1 MIRAGVATVDITP
14 PAGLPLS
21 GFAARTL
28 PATGAHDP
36 LTVRALVVNDTAMV
50 VVDVIGLH
58 GEMSARIRRRC
69 ALPEANVI
77 LSALHNHGGPVSM
90 AGRLTVETDEAY
102 LQRLEDACVEAIDQ
116 AVAARRPATLSVGLG
131 SDPDIARN
139 RRHPDGPVDRA
150 LPLLRVRDGNGNM
163 IALMTGYACHPVVL
177 GADNR
182 LWTADYPHYVRRAL
196 EAACPGATALFVTG
210 CVGDA
215 NTGHSAHASI
225 SLATNPDRS
234 FAAAERIGE
243 AIANAAL
250 EAPEQPLGGDVTA
263 LEAQVDL
270 PFERRETETPA
281 ELATRW
287 RDERKGADAA
297 QVALLD
303 AWIHWAETV
312 ALQPTEP
319 LPARVS
325 LLDWGG
331 MPVIGLPGEIFA
343 ETALGLR
350 AACGDRVA
358 FIAGFAEDNPGY
370 IPPSGEYAF
379 GGYEVDEAHRYY
391 GQPASFA
398 PGCAEAL
405 ASACAGLLNNMQSD
419 KGGQRSR
426 QEP

>member
-36 LTVRALVVNDTAMV
+36 LTVRALAVNDTAMV
-50 VVDVIGLH
+50 VADVIGLH
-58 GEMSARIRRRC
+58 GDMSARIRRRC
-69 ALPEANVI
+69 ALPDANVI
-77 LSALHNHGGPVSM
+77 ISALHNHGGPVSM
-90 AGRLTVETDEAY
+90 AGRLTIETDEAY

-116 AVAARRPATLSVGLG
+116 AVAAQRPATLSVGLG

-150 LPLLRVRDGNGNM
+150 LPLLRARDENGGM

-196 EAACPGATALFVTG
+196 ETAHPGATALFVTG

-225 SLATNPDRS
+225 SLAANPDRS

-243 AIANAAL
+243 AIAKAAL
-250 EAPEQPLGGDVTA
+250 EAPELALGGDVMA
-263 LEAQVDL
+263 LEAQVSL

-281 ELATRW
+281 ELAARW
-287 RDERKGADAA
+287 RAERAGAEPAHA
-297 QVALLD
+297 ALLD
-303 AWIHWAETV
+303 AWTHWRSP
-312 ALQPTEP
+312 LRLSQPTP
-319 LPARVS
+319 CR
-325 LLDWGG
+325 
-331 MPVIGLPGEIFA
+331 
-343 ETALGLR
+343 
-350 AACGDRVA
+350 
-358 FIAGFAEDNPGY
+358 AGFPCSTGVVC
-370 IPPSGEYAF
+370 P
-379 GGYEVDEAHRYY
+379 
-391 GQPASFA
+391 
-398 PGCAEAL
+398 
-405 ASACAGLLNNMQSD
+405 
-419 KGGQRSR
+419 
-426 QEP
+426 

>member
-36 LTVRALVVNDTAMV
+36 LTVRALAINDTAMV
-50 VVDVIGLH
+50 VADVIGLH
-58 GEMSARIRRRC
+58 GAMSARIRRRC
-69 ALPEANVI
+69 TLPDTNVI
-77 LSALHNHGGPVSM
+77 ISALHNHGGPVSM
-90 AGRLTVETDEAY
+90 AGRLTIETDEAY

-116 AVAARRPATLSVGLG
+116 AVAAQRPAMLSVGLG

-150 LPLLRVRDGNGNM
+150 LPLLRVRGENGDM

-182 LWTADYPHYVRRAL
+182 LWTADYPHFVRRAL
-196 EAACPGATALFVTG
+196 ETAYPGATALFVTG

-234 FAAAERIGE
+234 FAAAERIGA
-243 AIANAAL
+243 AIAKAAL
-250 EAPEQPLGGDVTA
+250 EAPEQALGGDVTA
-263 LEAQVDL
+263 LEAQIVL

-287 RDERKGADAA
+287 RTERASAEPA
-297 QVALLD
+297 QAALLE
-303 AWIHWAETV
+303 AWTHWAETI
-312 ALQPTEP
+312 ALV
-319 LPARVS
+319 PADALSGRVS

-331 MPVIGLPGEIFA
+331 LPVIGLPGEIFA
-343 ETALGLR
+343 ATALSLR
-350 AACGDRVA
+350 AACGERPA

-370 IPPSGEYAF
+370 IPPREEFSS

-405 ASACAGLLNNMQSD
+405 AGAAVELL
-419 KGGQRSR
+419 KKSR
-426 QEP
+426 PGRD

>member
-36 LTVRALVVNDTAMV
+36 LTVRALAANDTAMV
-50 VVDVIGLH
+50 VADVIGLH
-58 GEMSARIRRRC
+58 GDMSARIRRCC
-69 ALPEANVI
+69 ALPETNVI
-77 LSALHNHGGPVSM
+77 ISALHNHGGPVSM
-90 AGRLTVETDEAY
+90 AGRLTIETDEAY

-116 AVAARRPATLSVGLG
+116 AVAAQRPATLSVGLG

-139 RRHPDGPVDRA
+139 RRHPGGPVDRA
-150 LPLLRVRDGNGNM
+150 LPLLRVRDENGGM

-196 EAACPGATALFVTG
+196 ETAHPGATALFVTG

-225 SLATNPDRS
+225 SLAANPDRS

-243 AIANAAL
+243 AIAKAAL
-250 EAPEQPLGGDVTA
+250 EAPELALGGDVTA
-263 LEAQVDL
+263 LEAEVAL

-281 ELATRW
+281 ELAARW
-287 RDERKGADAA
+287 RAERAVAEPA
-297 QVALLD
+297 QAALLD
-303 AWIHWAETV
+303 AWIHWAETI
-312 ALQPTEP
+312 ALEPTDA
-319 LPARVS
+319 LSGRVS

-331 MPVIGLPGEIFA
+331 LPIFGLPGEIFA
-343 ETALGLR
+343 ATALGLR
-350 AACGDRVA
+350 AACGERPA

-370 IPPSGEYAF
+370 IPPSEEFAF
-379 GGYEVDEAHRYY
+379 GGYEADEAHRYY

-405 ASACAGLLNNMQSD
+405 AAAGVALLEKTKSGRN
-419 KGGQRSR
+419 
-426 QEP
+426 

>member
-36 LTVRALVVNDTAMV
+36 LTVRALAVNDTAMV
-50 VVDVIGLH
+50 VADVIGLH
-58 GEMSARIRRRC
+58 GDMSARIRRRC
-69 ALPEANVI
+69 TLPDANVI
-77 LSALHNHGGPVSM
+77 ISALHNHGGPVSM
-90 AGRLTVETDEAY
+90 AGRLTIETDEAY

-116 AVAARRPATLSVGLG
+116 AVAAQRPATLSVGLG

-139 RRHPDGPVDRA
+139 RRHPGGPVDRA
-150 LPLLRVRDGNGNM
+150 LPLLRVRDESGDM

-196 EAACPGATALFVTG
+196 ETAHPGATALFVTG

-225 SLATNPDRS
+225 SLAANPDRS

-243 AIANAAL
+243 AIAKAAMD
-250 EAPEQPLGGDVTA
+250 APELPLGGDVA
-263 LEAQVDL
+263 AMEAQVSL
-270 PFERRETETPA
+270 PFKRRETETPA
-281 ELATRW
+281 ELAARW
-287 RDERKGADAA
+287 RAERARAEPA
-297 QVALLD
+297 QAALLD
-303 AWIHWAETV
+303 AWIHWAETI
-312 ALQPTEP
+312 ALEPTDA
-319 LPARVS
+319 LSGRVS

-331 MPVIGLPGEIFA
+331 LPVFGLPGEIFA
-343 ETALGLR
+343 ATALGLR
-350 AACGDRVA
+350 AACGERPA

-370 IPPSGEYAF
+370 IPPSEEFAF

-405 ASACAGLLNNMQSD
+405 AAASVTLLKKTHS
-419 KGGQRSR
+419 GR
-426 QEP
+426 E